1 MTYLANDAGG
11 ALLVIV
17 PLIAGLY
24 FLPTIC
30 ALVRKV
36 PNVGSVAVINIF
48 LGWTFIGWVIAL
60 AMAFR
65 SANPSVHVN
74 VHNQQPYQQPYQQPG
89 GWPGGQP
96 QQQPQQPQ
104 QPPDRY

>member
-11 ALLVIV
+11 ALAVIV
-17 PLIAGLY
+17 PLLIGLY

-30 ALVRKV
+30 AVVRKV
-36 PNVGSVAVINIF
+36 PNVGSVVVINVF
-48 LGWTFIGWVIAL
+48 LGWTFIGWVVSL

-65 SANPSVHVN
+65 SANPSVNVN
-74 VHNQQPYQQPYQQPG
+74 VHSQQPYQQPYQQPG
-89 GWPGGQP
+89 GQP
-96 QQQPQQPQ
+96 QQQAPQQ